1 MNSKPA
7 KQKSQPTGF
16 AGRREAITAP
26 TVGYGNHRAW
36 KTTASPKN
44 HAAGD
49 HSGLGSWGAR

>member
-26 TVGYGNHRAW
+26 TVGYANHRAW
-36 KTTASPKN
+36 KTTASSKI
-44 HAAGD
+44 
-49 HSGLGSWGAR
+49 